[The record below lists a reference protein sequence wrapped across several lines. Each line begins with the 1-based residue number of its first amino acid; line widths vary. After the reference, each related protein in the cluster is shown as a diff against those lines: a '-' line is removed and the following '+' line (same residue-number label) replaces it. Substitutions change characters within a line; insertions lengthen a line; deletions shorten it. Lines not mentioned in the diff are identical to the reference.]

1 MSGTA
6 AEPTCHAAVPDPH
19 SHSDHCG
26 AIGILADKTF
36 AGKLSGSTAIAMDG
50 TVFPSWARPRCEG
63 KPRSGNETQM
73 GHLTSA

>member
-26 AIGILADKTF
+26 AIVVVARQIF
-36 AGKLSGSTAIAMDG
+36 AGKRSAK
-50 TVFPSWARPRCEG
+50 PSLLYLMPKMVVLDR
-63 KPRSGNETQM
+63 KI
-73 GHLTSA
+73 